1 MNNAKYSSY
10 IENCTKKIESGSN
23 LAVNFNLQY
32 GVVPNDFFEA
42 FIDLDDYPP
51 VKGLAVSP
59 LTDIN
64 SNITGLLFIDI
75 ANNKE
80 FIIGGGLLILNRN
93 KLTNQKVL
101 IVEDK
106 YAAFKFSVTKY
117 PVFFLKKADK
127 EYVGKIQSKWPNINV
142 VVPCHQQSDLRRRL
156 NTLNVRIIGLS
167 EPVNPF
173 SDPKELQDEIDY
185 CIANTLLKEWGAPK
199 DIKTILHAV
208 KPLTRAMLPRDLSDY
223 VHDEADRADNMSP
236 DFVAVCTLV
245 TLCSVIGAKVSIKP
259 KNKDDWSVVPN
270 LWGGIVAPPSSK
282 KTPAFNAGTR
292 PLDQLILN
300 ARQSYDRKEREYE
313 INQMVHE
320 TNEKNLKEK
329 LKDAIKKGDEVKQ
342 HALTQQL
349 LNFTEF
355 NICKPILKRYKTND
369 ASPEALAELEKTNP
383 NGILVCRDE
392 LVGLLSSLDGN
403 DGDTGRSF
411 YLEGWN
417 GNHSYEFDRIM
428 RGSGFI
434 ENHCLSILGGIQPDK
449 LINYLEPSIKGN
461 ANDGLLQ
468 RFQLLVYP
476 DVNKWEYRDEYPNR
490 EVRNSIYSLFKAL
503 DELTPDGLVQMGAYP
518 IDESNPRPYFK
529 FTNDAQAAFIK
540 WTSYLHNE
548 VIPNEEHSIIGQHLD
563 KYAKLMPALA
573 LTFHL
578 IDCIQIGLVGLVSL
592 RCVEMAIEWC
602 DYLESHARRIYGLV
616 LQSST
621 IRAATLSQKL
631 LKLEKD
637 NDWILNGFSA
647 REIQRKNWKGLT
659 SPEAI
664 SDALDVLVLNE
675 WLALEE
681 IESTVR
687 GGRPTKKYWINPK
700 IYENRPDKT
709 DRT

>member
-1 MNNAKYSSY
+1 MTLRQTRY
-10 IENCTKKIESGSN
+10 GS
-23 LAVNFNLQY
+23 
-32 GVVPNDFFEA
+32 
-42 FIDLDDYPP
+42 
-51 VKGLAVSP
+51 
-59 LTDIN
+59 
-64 SNITGLLFIDI
+64 
-75 ANNKE
+75 
-80 FIIGGGLLILNRN
+80 
-93 KLTNQKVL
+93 
-101 IVEDK
+101 
-106 YAAFKFSVTKY
+106 
-117 PVFFLKKADK
+117 
-127 EYVGKIQSKWPNINV
+127 
-142 VVPCHQQSDLRRRL
+142 
-156 NTLNVRIIGLS
+156 
-167 EPVNPF
+167 
-173 SDPKELQDEIDY
+173 
-185 CIANTLLKEWGAPK
+185 
-199 DIKTILHAV
+199 
-208 KPLTRAMLPRDLSDY
+208 
-223 VHDEADRADNMSP
+223 
-236 DFVAVCTLV
+236 
-245 TLCSVIGAKVSIKP
+245 VSIKP
-259 KNKDDWSVVPN
+259 KNKDDWSIVPN

-349 LNFTEF
+349 LNFTES

-476 DVNKWEYRDEYPNR
+476 DVNKWEYRDKYPNK

-529 FTNDAQAAFIK
+529 FTNDAQEAFIE

-616 LQSST
+616 LQ
-621 IRAATLSQKL
+621 
-631 LKLEKD
+631 
-637 NDWILNGFSA
+637 
-647 REIQRKNWKGLT
+647 
-659 SPEAI
+659 
-664 SDALDVLVLNE
+664 
-675 WLALEE
+675 
-681 IESTVR
+681 
-687 GGRPTKKYWINPK
+687 
-700 IYENRPDKT
+700 
-709 DRT
+709 

>member
-23 LAVNFNLQY
+23 LAINFNLQY

-42 FIDLDDYPP
+42 FIDIDDYPP

-64 SNITGLLFIDI
+64 SNITGLLFVDI

-142 VVPCHQQSDLRRRL
+142 VVPCHEQSDLRRRL

-173 SDPKELQDEIDY
+173 SDPKELQDEIDF
-185 CIANTLLKEWGAPK
+185 CLANTSLKRWATPK
-199 DIKTILHAV
+199 DIEAV
-208 KPLTRAMLPRDLSDY
+208 LPSVKALTKAMLPSDLSDY
-223 VHDEADRADNMSP
+223 VYDEANRADNMSP
-236 DFVAVCTLV
+236 DFVAVCTIV
-245 TLCSVIGAKVSIKP
+245 SLCSVIGAKVCIKP
-259 KNKDDWSVVPN
+259 KKKDDWSVIPN

-300 ARQSYDRKEREYE
+300 ARQSYKRKEYEYD
-313 INQMVHE
+313 INHMVSE
-320 TNEKNLKEK
+320 SIEKNLKDK
-329 LKDAIKKGDEVKQ
+329 LKDAIKKGDEGTQ
-342 HALTQQL
+342 HEIKQQL
-349 LNFTEF
+349 LDFTES
-355 NICKPILKRYKTND
+355 KDHRPILKRYKTND
-369 ASPEALAELEKTNP
+369 ASPEALAELERANP

-392 LVGLLSSLDGN
+392 LVGLLSSLDGSGA
-403 DGDTGRSF
+403 DAGRSF

-417 GNHSYEFDRIM
+417 GNRSYEFDRIM

-476 DVNKWEYRDEYPNR
+476 DINKWEYKDEYPNR

-503 DELTPDGLVQMGAYP
+503 DELTAEDLVQMGAYP
-518 IDESNPRPYFK
+518 IDEVNYRPYFK
-529 FTNDAQAAFIK
+529 FTEEAQAAFIE

-548 VIPNEEHSIIGQHLD
+548 VIPNEEHSIIGQHLE

-621 IRAATLSQKL
+621 IRAATLSQKF
-631 LKLEKD
+631 LKLAED
-637 NDWILNGFSA
+637 NDWVLNGFSA

-659 SPEAI
+659 TPESV
-664 SDALDVLVLNE
+664 SDALDILVGND
-675 WLALEE
+675 WLAVEE
-681 IESTVR
+681 IESTTR
-687 GGRPTKKYWINPK
+687 GGRPSKRYWINPK
-700 IYENRPDKT
+700 TYENS
-709 DRT
+709 

>member
-1 MNNAKYSSY
+1 MNNIEYSSY
-10 IENCTKKIESGSN
+10 IENCTKKIEGGSN
-23 LAVNFNLQY
+23 LAINFNLQY

-42 FIDLDDYPP
+42 VIDIDDYPP
-51 VKGLAVSP
+51 VKGLAVSR
-59 LTDIN
+59 LLDLN
-64 SNITGLLFIDI
+64 SNITGLIFMDI
-75 ANNKE
+75 VNNKE
-80 FIIGGGLLILNRN
+80 FIIGRGGLILNQNRIN
-93 KLTNQKVL
+93 NQNIL

-106 YAAFKFSVTKY
+106 YAAFKISVTKY
-117 PVFFLKKADK
+117 PVILLKKADK
-127 EYVGKIQSKWPNINV
+127 EYVKKIQSKWLNINL
-142 VVPCHQQSDLRRRL
+142 VVPCHEQSDFRRRL
-156 NTLNVRIIGLS
+156 HTLNVRIIGLS

-173 SDPKELQDEIDY
+173 SDPKELQDEIDC
-185 CIANTLLKEWGAPK
+185 CIANTSFKEWSTPK
-199 DIKTILHAV
+199 DIKTILLAV
-208 KPLTRAMLPRDLSDY
+208 KPLTRAMLPCDLSDY
-223 VHDEADRADNMSP
+223 VYDEANRADNMSP
-236 DFVAVCTLV
+236 DFVGVCTLV
-245 TLCSVIGAKVSIKP
+245 ALCSVIGAKVCIKP
-259 KNKDDWSVVPN
+259 KKKDDWSVIPN

-300 ARQSYDRKEREYE
+300 ARQSYNHKEREYE
-313 INQMVHE
+313 INQMIHE

-342 HALTQQL
+342 HAFTQQL
-349 LNFTEF
+349 LDFTESKDS
-355 NICKPILKRYKTND
+355 KPILKRYKTND
-369 ASPEALAELEKTNP
+369 ASPEALAELERANP

-403 DGDTGRSF
+403 EGDAGRSF

-476 DVNKWEYRDEYPNR
+476 DTNKWEYRDEYPNT
-490 EVRNSIYSLFKAL
+490 EVRNSIYSIFKAL
-503 DELTPDGLVQMGAYP
+503 DELTPDSLVQMGAYP
-518 IDESNPRPYFK
+518 IDEANPRPYFK
-529 FTNDAQAAFIK
+529 FTDDAQAAFIE

-637 NDWILNGFSA
+637 NDWVLNGFSA

-659 SPEAI
+659 SPESV
-664 SDALDVLVLNE
+664 SDGLDILVGHE
-675 WLALEE
+675 WLVLEE
-681 IESTVR
+681 IESTIR
-687 GGRPTKKYWINPK
+687 GGRPTKRYWINPM
-700 IYENRPDKT
+700 IYEK
-709 DRT
+709 